1 MHFTSP
7 AHQQGKNRSTTLI
20 TCRGYKS
27 IKNYN
32 YKEQIHLMHYTSPA
46 HPQEKKQEYQIDDPQ
61 RLVNL
66 SLHITC
72 TSMHI
77 QHMCPYYKVSV
88 VAKNVFGK

>member
-46 HPQEKKQEYQIDDPQ
+46 HPQEKKQEYQIDYPQ
-61 RLVNL
+61 RLVNINIHC
-66 SLHITC
+66 S
-72 TSMHI
+72 
-77 QHMCPYYKVSV
+77 QHNME
-88 VAKNVFGK
+88 AF